1 MRMHA
6 YASMLAS
13 FGLLAS
19 AVAIAG
25 SIHVAPTTL
34 TLAPGQPAA
43 VLNVTNEGDA
53 PANVQV
59 RVFAWDQKNQKD
71 NLTATQKV
79 AASPPMVTLAPK
91 QTQAVRVVRV
101 DKSAVAAEEAYR
113 LIIDELPSAKDAPKV
128 GVAVQMRYSVPVFAL
143 PTAKVASGKVTL
155 NAKVAGNA
163 LALQAQNQ
171 GKAHMLASNVMLEDA
186 AGTRT
191 PVVPGLLGYVL
202 AGQTMQWNIDVPANA
217 AAKGRPVRVSM
228 QFNGQEVKVDL

>member
-6 YASMLAS
+6 RASVFATLA
-13 FGLLAS
+13 LLAS
-19 AVAIAG
+19 VAIAG

-34 TLAPGQPAA
+34 TLGPGQSTA

-71 NLTATQKV
+71 NLNPTQKV

-113 LIIDELPSAKDAPKV
+113 LIIDELPNAKDAPKV
-128 GVAVQMRYSVPVFAL
+128 GVAVQMRYSVPVFVL
-143 PTAKVASGKVTL
+143 PAAKVANGNVTVRAQL
-155 NAKVAGNA
+155 AGNA
-163 LALQAQNQ
+163 LSLQAQNQ
-171 GKAHMLASNVMLEDA
+171 GKARMQAANVMLEDA

-202 AGQTMQWNIDVPANA
+202 AGQTMQWKLDVPANA
-217 AAKGRPVRVSM
+217 AAKGRPVRVNM